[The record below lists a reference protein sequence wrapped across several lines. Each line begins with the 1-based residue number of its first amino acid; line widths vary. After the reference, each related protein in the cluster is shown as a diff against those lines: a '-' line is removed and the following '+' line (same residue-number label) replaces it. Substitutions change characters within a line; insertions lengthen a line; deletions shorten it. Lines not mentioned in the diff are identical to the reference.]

1 VSLGMFNTKADI
13 DRLIEAIRA
22 RNAPSI
28 QARTAVLS
36 ELG

>member
-1 VSLGMFNTKADI
+1 MFNVTEDI

-22 RNAPSI
+22 RNVPSE

-36 ELG
+36 KLG